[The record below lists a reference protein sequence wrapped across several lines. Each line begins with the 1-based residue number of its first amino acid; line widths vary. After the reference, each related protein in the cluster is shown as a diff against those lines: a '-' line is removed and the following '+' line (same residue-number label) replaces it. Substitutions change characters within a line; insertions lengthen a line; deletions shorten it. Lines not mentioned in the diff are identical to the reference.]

1 MAYSAKPKTQRM
13 PKKKPQATTL
23 QKAKLMQK
31 VKPQPTPKKPRV
43 IQTTRPVAKKQMKP
57 MRQPMGESKQTPKPL
72 AGTMRTNDTSMVSKG
87 RVTRQ
92 QLLNQKMK
100 STKNKMMRRMKPIR
114 GGL

>member
-43 IQTTRPVAKKQMKP
+43 IQTTKPATKKQMKP
-57 MRQPMGESKQTPKPL
+57 MRQPMVEARQTPKPL
-72 AGTMRTNDTSMVSKG
+72 AGTIRTNGTPMVSKG

-92 QLLNQKMK
+92 QLLNKRKKDMEK
-100 STKNKMMRRMKPIR
+100 KMMRRVKPLR
-114 GGL
+114 GGM

>member
-43 IQTTRPVAKKQMKP
+43 IQTTRPVVKKQMKP
-57 MRQPMGESKQTPKPL
+57 MRQPMVESKQTPKPL